1 MKYCPKCLQKFDD
14 APSLCP
20 ADGQP
25 LSLPDP
31 YHLVGRVLIEKYR
44 IDALIGI
51 GGMGAVYSAHHL
63 MINRRVAFKILL
75 PNLALGNEK
84 LLNLFQREAETSG
97 QLMHENI
104 VDVKDAGR
112 SPEGL
117 AYIVM
122 EWLEGHTLEDEL
134 RGRRRLGFGRV
145 GKILPQIAAA
155 LDYAH
160 ARRIV
165 HRDLKPSN
173 IMLVRL
179 DDVSEQVKV
188 VDFGIAKVI
197 NDNTA
202 SPVSRLMGTPHYSS
216 PEQFRIG
223 ANIDGRADIYS
234 LGVMLF
240 QMLTG
245 RLPFEAETPEEIMM
259 LHRTEPPPPLRI
271 LRPEAPAAI
280 EQLVERMLAKEAQ
293 FRPRTAT
300 EAAEVFE
307 RAISSPDQGRTA
319 PVTQVITK
327 DGAPAI
333 TSGRSESEQPEP
345 HFRATQIEESQVT
358 SGRVTTPVLPDHTT
372 DQTTQK
378 TQETHKSHKSHE
390 SHKSY
395 LKWIAVVA
403 AAMLLFF
410 AGLWIYGLIKG
421 ASPAVVARELM
432 AYQLEIL
439 SADGKS
445 VKRGNGETRLA
456 KGESFKLR
464 FTPRQNGYLYIVA
477 PDGENN
483 PATFLTARPDEEW
496 GVRSNQI
503 VDGNDF
509 NFPPHPDSWL
519 EFSKGE
525 DKMDFTLIF
534 SQAPLLTPKF
544 LDAPARRKL
553 NGAEQSELTGLRDQ
567 SIKSGKLE
575 ISPDADN
582 SVSRI
587 LLKQI
592 EASPERP
599 TVVELTVKRQ

>member
-1 MKYCPKCLQKFDD
+1 MKYCPKCQQKFDD
-14 APSLCP
+14 TASLCP
-20 ADGQP
+20 TDGQP

-51 GGMGAVYSAHHL
+51 GGMGAVYNAHHL

-122 EWLEGHTLEDEL
+122 EWLEGHTLEEEL

-173 IMLVRL
+173 IMLVQL
-179 DDVSEQVKV
+179 EDGTEQVKV

-223 ANIDGRADIYS
+223 ANIDVRADIYS

-280 EQLVERMLAKEAQ
+280 EQLVERMLAKDAQ

-307 RAISSPDQGRTA
+307 RAINSPDQSRTP

-327 DGAPAI
+327 DGAPVI
-333 TSGRSESEQPEP
+333 TSGRSESEQPAP
-345 HFRATQIEESQVT
+345 HFRPTQIEESPVT
-358 SGRVTTPVLPDHTT
+358 SGRVTTPVLPDETT
-372 DQTTQK
+372 DLKNQK
-378 TQETHKSHKSHE
+378 THETYKTYKTYKTH
-390 SHKSY
+390 
-395 LKWIAVVA
+395 LKLIAAVA

-421 ASPAVVARELM
+421 ASAPAVARELM
-432 AYQLEIL
+432 AYQLEII

-445 VKRGNGETRLA
+445 VKRGSGETRLA
-456 KGESFKLR
+456 KGESFKIR

-509 NFPPHPDSWL
+509 SFPPHPDIWL

-534 SQAPLLTPKF
+534 SPAPLLAPKF

-553 NGAEQSELTGLRDQ
+553 NGEEQSELTGLRDQ
-567 SIKSGKLE
+567 SIKSWKLE
-575 ISPDADN
+575 ISPDADS

-587 LLKQI
+587 LLRQV

-599 TVVELTVKRQ
+599 TVVELTVRRQ

>member
-1 MKYCPKCLQKFDD
+1 MKYCPKCQQKFDD
-14 APSLCP
+14 SLSLCP

-25 LSLPDP
+25 LSFPDP
-31 YHLVGRVLIEKYR
+31 YHLVGRVLLEKYR
-44 IDALIGI
+44 IDALVGI
-51 GGMGAVYSAHHL
+51 GGMGAVYNAHNL

-97 QLMHENI
+97 QLTHENI

-122 EWLEGHTLEDEL
+122 EWLEGYTLEEEL
-134 RGRRRLGFGRV
+134 YAKRRLGFVRV
-145 GKILPQIAAA
+145 GEILPQIAAA

-160 ARRIV
+160 LRRIV

-179 DDVSEQVKV
+179 EDGREQVKV

-234 LGVMLF
+234 LGVILF

-245 RLPFEAETPEEIMM
+245 QLPFEAETPEAIML
-259 LHRTEPPPPLRI
+259 LHRTEPPPPLR
-271 LRPEAPAAI
+271 LLCPEAPAAI

-307 RAISSPDQGRTA
+307 RALNSTDQARTA
-319 PVTQVITK
+319 QVTQVVTK
-327 DGAPAI
+327 EGGPVI
-333 TSGRSESEQPEP
+333 TSGRSESELPAP
-345 HFRATQIEESQVT
+345 HVRSTQIEESPIT
-358 SGRVTTPVLPDHTT
+358 SGRVTTPVLPDPTR
-372 DQTTQK
+372 DQP
-378 TQETHKSHKSHE
+378 THKTHE
-390 SHKSY
+390 AHETYKPY
-395 LKWIAVVA
+395 KPHLKLIAVVA
-403 AAMLLFF
+403 AALLLYFIVPP
-410 AGLWIYGLIKG
+410 IYQKFRRVS
-421 ASPAVVARELM
+421 APAVARELM
-432 AYQLEIL
+432 AYKLEIL
-439 SADGKS
+439 SADGQSAKPGS
-445 VKRGNGETRLA
+445 GETRLA

-477 PDGENN
+477 PDHENN
-483 PATFLTARPDEEW
+483 PATFLTARPDAEW
-496 GVRSNQI
+496 GVRSNQL
-503 VDGNDF
+503 VEGTDF
-509 NFPPHPDSWL
+509 SFPPHPDIWL
-519 EFSKGE
+519 EFNKGE
-525 DKMDFTLIF
+525 AKMDFTLIF
-534 SQAPLLTPKF
+534 SSAPLPAPGF
-544 LDAPARRKL
+544 LAAPPRRKL
-553 NGAEQSELTGLRDQ
+553 NADEQSELTGLRDQ
-567 SIKSGKLE
+567 SIKSWKIE

-587 LLKQI
+587 MLTEV
-592 EASPERP
+592 EASPGRP
-599 TVVELTVKRQ
+599 TVVDLTVKRQ